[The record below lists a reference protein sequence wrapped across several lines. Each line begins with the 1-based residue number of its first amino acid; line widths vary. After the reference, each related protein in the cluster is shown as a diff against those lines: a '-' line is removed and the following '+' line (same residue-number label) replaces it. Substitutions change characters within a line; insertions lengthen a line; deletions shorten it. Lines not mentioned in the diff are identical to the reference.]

1 MGAFRLP
8 TIAEVMG
15 NDFVLIFQEDDIE
28 DQRNETMTTDQ
39 VVFLEKEEQ
48 FYYLSESNYNNWKSR
63 KPASSIFITDS
74 LLTLLEVMQQTEIV
88 LVRDEEGQ
96 AIGYV
101 NGLLLSKHL
110 INSYQYLHAYF
121 DAVIQ
126 TLDVSV
132 TVINHSGEVL
142 VWTEGAENIFSIK
155 KEEILG
161 KPITQFFDI
170 DMLEIMKTL
179 NEGRKIY
186 RHQHQPRSDLFVLI
200 NSHPVY
206 LHNQIVG
213 AVVSETDITSQVR
226 LNQELFHVSTKMHH
240 LEKEVAKLSPA
251 KDPFHSIKGNS
262 PAIKRTIEMVKKVSS
277 TDTTVLISGDSGVG
291 KELFAK
297 AIHELR
303 ESHNAPFIPINCGAI
318 PPTLFESELFG
329 YERGAFSGADNKGK
343 RGKIELARGGTLFLD
358 EIGEMQLEMQ
368 VKLLRVLQEKKY
380 FPVGGTKEISADF
393 RVIAAT
399 NRDLRKLVDEGKFRE
414 DLFYRLNV
422 VNLSIPPL
430 RERKEDIIELTHYFL
445 YEFSVRYS
453 RPIHGV
459 SQEVM
464 YQLLQYDWPGNI
476 RELRNVIERL
486 VVFATDGTIKVE
498 DLPFAQQAP
507 KAFIQQEISDFEVH
521 DIGPLTDELEKYER
535 KIILDALKLEK
546 GNKLACAKRLGITRA
561 TLYNRIKRLHISV

>member
-1 MGAFRLP
+1 MD
-8 TIAEVMG
+8 
-15 NDFVLIFQEDDIE
+15 NDFVLVFQEDDIE
-28 DQRNETMTTDQ
+28 DIRNNIFTIKTA
-39 VVFLEKEEQ
+39 VFLEKDNTL
-48 FYYLSESNYNNWKSR
+48 YYLSDRDFTNWNSWE
-63 KPASSIFITDS
+63 PTSTISITDS
-74 LLTLLEVMQQTEIV
+74 LFTLLEKMKQTENVMV
-88 LVRDEEGQ
+88 LNEEGQ
-96 AIGYV
+96 AIGFV
-101 NGLLLSKHL
+101 NGLLLSNHL

-126 TLDVSV
+126 TLDASV
-132 TVINHSGEVL
+132 TVINQVGEVL

-170 DMLEIMKTL
+170 DMLEIIKTL
-179 NEGRKIY
+179 KEGRKIY

-226 LNQELFHVSTKMHH
+226 LNQELFHVSTKVHH

-262 PAIKRTIEMVKKVSS
+262 PAIKRTIELVKKISS

-303 ESHNAPFIPINCGAI
+303 ESHNSPFIPINCGAI

-380 FPVGGTKEISADF
+380 FPVGGTKEISANF

-399 NRDLRKLVDEGKFRE
+399 NRDLRKLVEEGRFRE

-464 YQLLQYDWPGNI
+464 YQLLQYEWPGNI

-498 DLPFAQQAP
+498 DLPFTHQAP
-507 KAFIQQEISDFEVH
+507 KIFPQQEIIDDETH
-521 DIGPLTDELEKYER
+521 DIGLLTDELKKYER

-561 TLYNRIKRLHISV
+561 TLYNRIKKLHISI

>member
-1 MGAFRLP
+1 MER
-8 TIAEVMG
+8 
-15 NDFVLIFQEDDIE
+15 DFVLLFEEDVIKEKLKKKLTDNRTTFLLKKNHIYYLCS
-28 DQRNETMTTDQ
+28 DDSTNQFVLNRSDYVSTTD
-39 VVFLEKEEQ
+39 
-48 FYYLSESNYNNWKSR
+48 
-63 KPASSIFITDS
+63 SIFD
-74 LLTLLEVMQQTEIV
+74 LLTVLKQTECV
-88 LVRDEEGQ
+88 LVKDENGQ
-96 AIGYV
+96 AIGFV
-101 NGLLLSKHL
+101 NALLLSKYL

-121 DAVIQ
+121 DAVIH
-126 TLDVSV
+126 TLDASV
-132 TVINHSGEVL
+132 TVINQNGEVL
-142 VWTEGAENIFSIK
+142 VWTEGAEDLFSIK
-155 KEEILG
+155 KEDIIG

-179 NEGRKIY
+179 KEGRTIY

-200 NSHPVY
+200 NSQPVY

-226 LNQELFHVSTKMHH
+226 LNQELFNVSTKVHY
-240 LEKEVAKLSPA
+240 LEKEVAKLSPS
-251 KDPFHSIKGNS
+251 KNPFHAIKGGS
-262 PAIKRTIEMVKKVSS
+262 PPIKRTIEMVEKISS
-277 TDTTVLISGDSGVG
+277 TDTTVLISGESGVG

-303 ESHNAPFIPINCGAI
+303 ESSKAPFIPINCGAI

-368 VKLLRVLQEKKY
+368 VKLLRVLQDKKY
-380 FPVGGTKEISADF
+380 FSVGGTKEISADF

-399 NRDLRKLVDEGKFRE
+399 NRDLKEMVKEGKFRE
-414 DLFYRLNV
+414 DLYYRLNV
-422 VNLSIPPL
+422 INLAIPPL
-430 RERKEDIIELTHYFL
+430 RERREDIIELTHYFL
-445 YEFSVRYS
+445 YEFSVRYG

-464 YQLLQYDWPGNI
+464 YQLLHYDWPGNI

-486 VVFATDGTIKVE
+486 VVLATDGTIKKE
-498 DLPFAQQAP
+498 DLPFTHQSDDLSQQH
-507 KAFIQQEISDFEVH
+507 EMISESIPL
-521 DIGPLTDELEKYER
+521 DIGYLTDELEKHER

-546 GNKLACAKRLGITRA
+546 GNKQACAKRLGITRA
-561 TLYNRIKRLHISV
+561 TLYNRLKRLQITV